1 MTRLFSR
8 LAAATFPSM
17 AVAEFQVHGMFK
29 MAADGRPFPDTYYLT
44 IQELSEAGLSKA
56 YIRESLEVLGTL
68 LSAVVAGALDELEEG
83 RGRGGGGR
91 GWRRGWGGRGR
102 AQRMTN
108 PR

>member
-17 AVAEFQVHGMFK
+17 QLPSFK
-29 MAADGRPFPDTYYLT
+29 CMACSKWLQMAGPPPTRCYLT

-56 YIRESLEVLGTL
+56 YIRESLEMLGTL
-68 LSAVVAGALDELEEG
+68 LSAVVAGALDKLEEEG
-83 RGRGGGGR
+83 EEGEEGE
-91 GWRRGWGGRGR
+91 WRRGWGGRGR